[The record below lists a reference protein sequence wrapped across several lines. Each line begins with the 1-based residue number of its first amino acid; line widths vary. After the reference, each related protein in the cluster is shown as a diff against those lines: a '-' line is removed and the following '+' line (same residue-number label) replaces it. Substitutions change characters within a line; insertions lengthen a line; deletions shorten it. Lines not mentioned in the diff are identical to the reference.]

1 VWNKMLEMLGI
12 PNSIALSVL
21 IAMDL
26 VVMAKVVHGTIVRN
40 NWGINLKAYP
50 CSRCGTTPTPGSI
63 RAARSLR
70 QVLLGGRTCGNCGCE
85 LDKWGR
91 EIPK

>member
-1 VWNKMLEMLGI
+1 MSEMLGI
-12 PNSIALSVL
+12 PNSVALGVL
-21 IAMDL
+21 IGLDL

-40 NWGINLKAYP
+40 NWGINLNASP
-50 CSRCGTTPTPGSI
+50 CSRCGTTPPTGNFRIP
-63 RAARSLR
+63 RALR
-70 QVLLGGRTCGNCGCE
+70 HALLGGRTCSNCGGE